1 MRSKQSGFTLVEIA
15 IVLVIIGLLLGGVLK
30 GQELINSA
38 KVKNIANDLNGI
50 AAGVYAYQDRYK
62 AFPGDDSAAVARWA
76 LTAGRQG
83 DKNGVVGT
91 TTTNFNGTDVSEN
104 TFFWQHMRHAGF
116 VAGDKTNGEQPRNTL
131 GGIVGVQTG
140 TGVAAT
146 PDLGGLVVCTSNLP
160 GKIAEAIDL
169 QFDDGI
175 KNAGNLRGYN
185 QNSSF
190 SLTAAGTPVSISD
203 TATDNPTRPTSADTA
218 TTYASAN
225 DIVLYTICKAL

>member
-1 MRSKQSGFTLVEIA
+1 MCSKQSGFTLVEIA

-62 AFPGDDSAAVARWA
+62 AFPGDDAAADARWS
-76 LTAGRQG
+76 LTTRSGN
-83 DKNGVVGT
+83 KNGVVGST
-91 TTTNFNGTDVSEN
+91 TTAFNGPDSDEN

-116 VAGDKTNGEQPRNTL
+116 VAGDKTNGEQPKNTL

-140 TGVAAT
+140 TGIAAT

-185 QNSSF
+185 QESTF
-190 SLTAAGTPVSISD
+190 SLTAAGTPVTISG
-203 TATDNPTRPTSADTA
+203 ANPTRPTTADTA